1 MKNLAG
7 EEIKKKLTE
16 LKGWCLD
23 EKKSAIG
30 KDFKFEDFTSTVCFL
45 NRVAEIAELEN
56 HHPDLHL
63 TNYRNLKIVLST
75 QSAGGLTRKDFKL
88 ATQIEEVFREA

>member
-1 MKNLAG
+1 MRNLTS
-7 EEIKKKLTE
+7 EEIKKKLAE

-30 KDFKFEDFTSTVCFL
+30 KSFKFEDFTSTVCFF

-75 QSAGGLTRKDFKL
+75 HSAGGLTRKDFKL

>member
-1 MKNLAG
+1 MKILVSA
-7 EEIKKKLTE
+7 EIKKRISKLQ
-16 LKGWCLD
+16 GWCLD
-23 EKKSAIG
+23 EKKSAIE
-30 KDFKFEDFTSTVCFL
+30 KDFKFEDFTSAVCFL

-75 QSAGGLTRKDFKL
+75 HSAGGLTKKDFKL